1 MERAILHCDLNN
13 FYASVETVVSPE
25 LRGKAIAICGRTED
39 RHGIVLAKSEAA
51 KKCGVKTGDVIW
63 QAKGKCPE
71 LLVFPPRFSEYIKY
85 SRAVKS
91 IYCRYTDMIEPFG
104 IDECWLDVSGSTR
117 LFGSP
122 ETIADDVREAVK
134 KELGLTISVGVSFN
148 KVFAKLGSD
157 MKKPDAV
164 TVIRRENF
172 RDMIWQL
179 PAEDMLWVGRSTSK
193 VLKKYGIITIGDIA
207 KSDPAFLKTTFG
219 KNGVVLWRC
228 ANGLENSPVCNM
240 GYRPPVKSVG
250 RGVTCVDDLRD
261 NDEVWRVLL
270 SLSHAVSKH
279 LREDGL
285 LAGGV
290 QIGIKNTALFTSQSQ
305 SKLIYPTQN
314 SREIALKAF
323 LLFKQTYKWQTPVRA
338 VTVRAIELLNPDKPQ
353 QLSLG
358 FDMTRHEKLERL
370 DKAMLRIN
378 EKYGKGTVVEAT
390 VLNGTKM
397 PTTVPSADKDIS
409 FLP

>member
-1 MERAILHCDLNN
+1 MEKAILHCDLNN
-13 FYASVETVVSPE
+13 FYASVETALCPE
-25 LRGKAIAICGRTED
+25 LRGKPIAVCGKTED

-51 KKCGVKTGDVIW
+51 KKYGVKTGDVIW
-63 QAKGKCPE
+63 QAKNKCPDI
-71 LLVFPPRFSEYIKY
+71 LIFPPRFPEYVKY
-85 SRAVKS
+85 SRAVRA
-91 IYCRYTDMIEPFG
+91 IYGRYTDMIEPFG

-117 LFGSP
+117 LFGAP
-122 ETIADDVREAVK
+122 EVIADDVREAVK
-134 KELGLTISVGVSFN
+134 NELGLTISVGVSFN

-172 RDMIWQL
+172 RDTVWRL

-207 KSDPAFLKTTFG
+207 KCDPAFLKTAFG

-261 NDEVWRVLL
+261 NDEVWRVIL
-270 SLSHAVSKH
+270 SLSHTVSDR

-285 LAGGV
+285 LASGI
-290 QIGIKNTALFTSQSQ
+290 QIAVKNTALFTTQSQ
-305 SKLIYPTQN
+305 SKLVYPTQN

-323 LLFKQTYKWQTPVRA
+323 SLFKQTYKWQTPVRA
-338 VTVRAIELLNPDKPQ
+338 VTVRAIELLSPDNPQ

-358 FDMTRHEKLERL
+358 FDMTRHEKLEKL
-370 DKAMLRIN
+370 DKTMLHIN
-378 EKYGKGTVVEAT
+378 EKYGKNTVFEAT

-397 PTTVPSADKDIS
+397 PTVVPSADKDVS

>member
-1 MERAILHCDLNN
+1 M
-13 FYASVETVVSPE
+13 
-25 LRGKAIAICGRTED
+25 
-39 RHGIVLAKSEAA
+39 
-51 KKCGVKTGDVIW
+51 
-63 QAKGKCPE
+63 
-71 LLVFPPRFSEYIKY
+71 
-85 SRAVKS
+85 
-91 IYCRYTDMIEPFG
+91 
-104 IDECWLDVSGSTR
+104 
-117 LFGSP
+117 
-122 ETIADDVREAVK
+122 
-134 KELGLTISVGVSFN
+134 GVSFN

-172 RDMIWQL
+172 RNMIWQL

-323 LLFKQTYKWQTPVRA
+323 SLFKQTYKWQTPVRS

-358 FDMTRHEKLERL
+358 FDMMRHEKLERL

>member
-63 QAKGKCPE
+63 QAKGKCPN

-91 IYCRYTDMIEPFG
+91 IYGRYTDMIEPFG

-240 GYRPPVKSVG
+240 GYRPPVNSVG

-290 QIGIKNTALFTSQSQ
+290 LIGIKNTALFTSQSQ

-323 LLFKQTYKWQTPVRA
+323 SLFKQTYK
-338 VTVRAIELLNPDKPQ
+338 
-353 QLSLG
+353 
-358 FDMTRHEKLERL
+358 
-370 DKAMLRIN
+370 
-378 EKYGKGTVVEAT
+378 
-390 VLNGTKM
+390 
-397 PTTVPSADKDIS
+397 
-409 FLP
+409 

>member
-1 MERAILHCDLNN
+1 
-13 FYASVETVVSPE
+13 
-25 LRGKAIAICGRTED
+25 
-39 RHGIVLAKSEAA
+39 
-51 KKCGVKTGDVIW
+51 
-63 QAKGKCPE
+63 
-71 LLVFPPRFSEYIKY
+71 
-85 SRAVKS
+85 
-91 IYCRYTDMIEPFG
+91 
-104 IDECWLDVSGSTR
+104 
-117 LFGSP
+117 
-122 ETIADDVREAVK
+122 
-134 KELGLTISVGVSFN
+134 
-148 KVFAKLGSD
+148 
-157 MKKPDAV
+157 
-164 TVIRRENF
+164 
-172 RDMIWQL
+172 
-179 PAEDMLWVGRSTSK
+179 
-193 VLKKYGIITIGDIA
+193 
-207 KSDPAFLKTTFG
+207 
-219 KNGVVLWRC
+219 
-228 ANGLENSPVCNM
+228 M

-285 LAGGV
+285 LARRV

-323 LLFKQTYKWQTPVRA
+323 SLFKQTYKWQTPVRA